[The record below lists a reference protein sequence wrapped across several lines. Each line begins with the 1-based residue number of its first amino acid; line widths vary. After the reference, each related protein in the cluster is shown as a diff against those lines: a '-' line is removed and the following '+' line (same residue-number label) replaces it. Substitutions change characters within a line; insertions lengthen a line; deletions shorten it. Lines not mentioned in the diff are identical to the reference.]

1 MNKANLVLIGM
12 PGSGK
17 TSVGRIL
24 AERLG
29 MTFLDLDEAIQ
40 RAAGKPIPAIFAED
54 GEEVF
59 RRMETACARDAAAGA
74 GQVIATG
81 GGIILREENME
92 ALAVSGT
99 IIFLERSVE
108 EICGSDLS
116 GRPLIGRD
124 LNRVRILYDQRI
136 GLYRRYAE
144 ITAGSHDAP
153 DRVAAAILLLLEGEE
168 E

>member
-24 AERLG
+24 AARLG

-59 RRMETACARDAAAGA
+59 RRMETACARDAA
-74 GQVIATG
+74 
-81 GGIILREENME
+81 
-92 ALAVSGT
+92 
-99 IIFLERSVE
+99 
-108 EICGSDLS
+108 
-116 GRPLIGRD
+116 GR
-124 LNRVRILYDQRI
+124 
-136 GLYRRYAE
+136 
-144 ITAGSHDAP
+144 
-153 DRVAAAILLLLEGEE
+153 
-168 E
+168 

>member
-17 TSVGRIL
+17 TSVARIL

-29 MTFLDLDEAIQ
+29 WSFLDLDEAIEQ
-40 RAAGKPIPAIFAED
+40 AAGKSIPAIFAEE
-54 GEEVF
+54 GEDAF
-59 RRMETACARDAAAGA
+59 RRIETALAREAAAKT

-81 GGIILREENME
+81 GGIILREENMK
-92 ALAVSGT
+92 ALAATGT
-99 IIFLERSVE
+99 IIFLDRSVG

-116 GRPLIGRD
+116 GRPLIGKD
-124 LNRVRILYDQRI
+124 LNRVQALYDQRI

-144 ITAGSHDAP
+144 VTAGSHDAP
-153 DRVAAAILLLLEGEE
+153 DKVAEVVLLLLKGEKG
-168 E
+168 